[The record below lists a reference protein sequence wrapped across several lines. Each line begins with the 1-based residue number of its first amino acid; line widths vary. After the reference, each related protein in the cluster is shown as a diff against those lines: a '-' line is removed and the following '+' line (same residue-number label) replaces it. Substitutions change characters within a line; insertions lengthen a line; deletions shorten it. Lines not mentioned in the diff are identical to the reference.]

1 MIGNCLRFF
10 DVTSLM
16 LLLAALL
23 SAQAPARAESSPLV
37 AKIAAHPALWV
48 VHSQNATAYLLGS
61 VHVLPP
67 NIEWHTPTLD
77 AAIASSDIFVFEAP
91 LDDSGQ
97 ATGQEFIRT
106 HGTLPPETAL
116 PSLLNASTL
125 ADYRKAL
132 ALTHVPPESLDHLQ
146 PWMAT
151 IVLELAL
158 IRAEHYSPDSGVDR
172 QVFAVAKSEG
182 KTFAYFE
189 TVQQQLTMLT
199 PTNPRLE
206 LAEFDADLKQIQTE
220 SDELGPL
227 VDAWSHGDAARVGSL
242 LNTDLE
248 SDPAAKKALL
258 DDRNAAWMTQL
269 KRMLAERHIYFIT
282 VGAGHLAGPHGVPA
296 LLRKAGYRVDGP

>member
-1 MIGNCLRFF
+1 LRFF
-10 DVTSLM
+10 DVKL
-16 LLLAALL
+16 LIVLLAALF
-23 SAQAPARAESSPLV
+23 SAQASAPAEPSPLV

-48 VHSQNATAYLLGS
+48 IHSKNATAYLLGS

-67 NIEWHTPTLD
+67 NIDWRTPAVD
-77 AAIASSDIFVFEAP
+77 AAIANSDTFVFEAP
-91 LDDSGQ
+91 LDESGQ
-97 ATGQEFIRT
+97 AAGQEFIRT

-116 PSLLNASTL
+116 PSLLNAQTL

-132 ALTHVPPESLDHLQ
+132 SLTQAPPDSLDHLR
-146 PWMAT
+146 PWLAT

-189 TVQQQLTMLT
+189 TVEQQLAMLV
-199 PTNPRLE
+199 PTNPKLE
-206 LAEFDADLKQIQTE
+206 LAEFDTDLKEIQTE

-242 LNTDLE
+242 LNADLE
-248 SDPAAKKALL
+248 SDPAARKALL
-258 DDRNAAWMTQL
+258 DDRNAAWVTQL
-269 KRMLAERHIYFIT
+269 KPMLSERHTYFIT
-282 VGAGHLAGPHGVPA
+282 VGAGHLAGPNGVPA